1 MEEQIMNRRKAGI
14 VLPVIAMALLL
25 TTSASAAILAPG
37 GTVIATPFSGS
48 PGTLLA
54 SVTSPFVSVLG
65 PGDFNGNAT
74 EAVYLDSVTGN
85 LDFLYQWSN
94 SSTSGFP
101 IEASTDGNYSGFIT
115 DIYSQLG
122 GPAFGPFSASG
133 TVAATAIARSAN
145 GANVSFLF
153 PIPNAVQPGETTA
166 IRMIKTNATSFGPGT
181 FSVINQG
188 TATLTNFFAPV
199 SDTPEPGTVTLL
211 VGALGV
217 IALGRRRRRA

>member
-1 MEEQIMNRRKAGI
+1 MEEQMMNLNKTGI
-14 VLPVIAMALLL
+14 VLPVIAMALVL
-25 TTSASAAILAPG
+25 TTPASAAILLPG
-37 GTVIATPFSGS
+37 GTVVATPFSGS

-65 PGDFNGNAT
+65 PADFSGTAT

-85 LDFLYQWSN
+85 LDFLYQWTN

-101 IEASTDGNYSGFIT
+101 IEASTDANYAGFTT

-133 TVAATAIARSAN
+133 TVAATSIARSLN

-153 PIPNAVQPGETTA
+153 PVPNAVQPGETTA

-188 TATLTNFFAPV
+188 TATLTNFFGPTGN
-199 SDTPEPGTVTLL
+199 TPEPGTVTLL
-211 VGALGV
+211 AGALGV
-217 IALGRRRRRA
+217 IALRLRRRRA